1 MLHPSPLAS
10 VEVAFELRA
19 IDGDSPV
26 QRCAEGDVV
35 LGCCRV
41 AYFGNC
47 AQSVGYIS
55 DKTKYDISTDSEE
68 VL

>member
-1 MLHPSPLAS
+1 M
-10 VEVAFELRA
+10 EGE
-19 IDGDSPV
+19 SPV
-26 QRCAEGDVV
+26 WSHASHGV
-35 LGCCRV
+35 LIEFTYFRV